1 MSVQILHN
9 GADITSHVL
18 TETVRWTE
26 NLTNKAD
33 EFGFSIVGNGSMPV
47 SIDKFDEIKLVI
59 DSATVFGGRVM
70 RYKDTVESRQI
81 LYREIE
87 CKDWSI
93 DLDRFAWS
101 GSFTQEKTYNII
113 RDMLHTANKREEI
126 RIADM
131 GADESWSAGTADT
144 TNYRVE
150 NQSLK
155 LAPSSTSYVTANL
168 ALAVARDLSGYANI
182 EWDAFIDDITRFG
195 GVRLKLGD
203 SALAN
208 YYYIEV
214 TSGLIQNWN
223 KIIKAKGDFLT
234 VGSPN
239 WANIQKIEVAAKS
252 NAAVTCNVSFDDV
265 FGTTNDA
272 ISMAGVDDNLGLT
285 VETAIFNERFGS
297 NVLKRLADL
306 YGWDWYIAPEKAL
319 NFFDPEGNNAPFNLE
334 DDNEKFI
341 WPSLVL
347 GSDITKLVNVI
358 KIFGGPAT
366 ESSQTVEQL
375 DYQADATNTVFQLAA
390 LYDKDEAYTLE
401 VDASGMGGY
410 VTFTVGID
418 GIDDM
423 PSGGALW
430 NPDEKTITFDSA
442 PGNSAKVRW
451 TGYRIFPLAIKIADS
466 ISITNNGWEQEL
478 VIKDEQIT
486 TYDSAIQRAIA
497 EFTQYANR
505 LIEGSFQTYTG
516 GLRAGQRIKVEST
529 IRGVSEWYVIQRVN
543 GIMRTE
549 DEMTFSVDMVT
560 ARTYDAIDVLQR
572 LLLNEVR
579 EITDYQ
585 NDRILSLIQE
595 VITIGDVVSVVE
607 PYEVLESV
615 GVTEQLTYDLDVSGD
630 PYSYVAGNYEPT
642 NNSDQTRTPCADGGA
657 VLAS

>member
-1 MSVQILHN
+1 MGVQILHN
-9 GADITSHVL
+9 GADITSNVL
-18 TETVRWTE
+18 AESVRWTE

-33 EFGFSIVGNGSMPV
+33 EFGFSVVGNGSMPV
-47 SIDKFDEIKLVI
+47 TIDKFDEIKLII
-59 DSATVFGGRVM
+59 DSVTVFGGRVM
-70 RYKDTVESRQI
+70 RYRDTVESRQI

-101 GSFTQEKTYNII
+101 GSFSQEKTYNII
-113 RDMLHTANKREEI
+113 RDMLHTANKREEV

-131 GADESWSAGTADT
+131 GTDESWSAGSADT

-150 NQSLK
+150 AQSLK

-168 ALAVARDLSGYANI
+168 ALAVTRDLSGYDNI
-182 EWDAFIDDITRFG
+182 EFDAFIDDITKFG
-195 GVRLKLGD
+195 SLRLKLGD
-203 SALAN
+203 SSLTN
-208 YYYIEV
+208 YYSIELS
-214 TSGLIQNWN
+214 SGLVQNWN
-223 KIIKAKGDFLT
+223 KIIRGKGDFST
-234 VGSPN
+234 TGSPD
-239 WANIQKIEVAAKS
+239 WASIEKIEVAAKA
-252 NAAVTCNVSFDDV
+252 NAAVTVNVSFDDV
-265 FGTTNDA
+265 FATTDDA
-272 ISMAGVDDNLGLT
+272 ITMAGVDDNLGLT

-306 YGWDWYIAPEKAL
+306 YGWDWYISPEKAV

-366 ESSQTVEQL
+366 EESQTIENL
-375 DYQADATNTVFQLAA
+375 DYQADGTNTVFQLAA

-401 VDASGMGGY
+401 VDPDGGSGY
-410 VTFTVGID
+410 SAVTVGID
-418 GIDDM
+418 GEDDM
-423 PSGGALW
+423 PTSGALW

-442 PGNSAKVRW
+442 PGASAKVKW

-505 LIEGSFQTYTG
+505 LVEGSFQTYSG
-516 GLRAGQRIKVEST
+516 GLRAGQRIKVMST

-549 DEMTFSVDMVT
+549 DEMVFTVDMVT

-595 VITIGDVVSVVE
+595 VITIGEVVSVVE
-607 PYEVLESV
+607 PYEVVEAV
-615 GVTEQLTYDLDVSGD
+615 GVTDQLTYDLEVSGD

-642 NNSDQTRTPCADGGA
+642 DNNDQTRTPCADGGA